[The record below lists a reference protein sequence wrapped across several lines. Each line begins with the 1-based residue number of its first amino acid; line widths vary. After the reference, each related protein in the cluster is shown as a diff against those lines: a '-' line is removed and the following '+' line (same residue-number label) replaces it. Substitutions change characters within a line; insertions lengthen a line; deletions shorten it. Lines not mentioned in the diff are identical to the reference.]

1 MDARK
6 QLQVIPEREPLT
18 MGEAVRIGSSAS
30 RLARYRHLLKEAL
43 KPTTGSIVVGSGYT
57 AQSQALG
64 STEVQAALSFLIERE
79 ELFLA
84 SFNVQ
89 IERPNA

>member
-1 MDARK
+1 MDSSR

-18 MGEAVRIGSSAS
+18 ELEARQIGHAAN
-30 RLARYRHLLKEAL
+30 RVARYRHLLTEAL
-43 KPTTGSIVVGSGYT
+43 KPSTGSIVVGGGYG

-64 STEVQAALSFLIERE
+64 STELQAALAFLIERD

-89 IERPNA
+89 IERPE